1 MYWNVRMI
9 YEYIRILY
17 LNFFKKYDVIYFS
30 TLTGSPLCSH
40 LPALLSHS
48 LSFCLIYI
56 FSLYFILHVAQYF
69 HYLQICCTCM
79 FPNSTH
85 THTHTHT
92 HPPPR
97 LDNSSSFYFY
107 LDSDLL
113 YFISLSYYLFL
124 HMLLHLF
131 HHRK

>member
-1 MYWNVRMI
+1 MERRIYENDFFYIIRFCTERSYNTI
-9 YEYIRILY
+9 YEYILY

-85 THTHTHT
+85 THTH
-92 HPPPR
+92 PPPR
-97 LDNSSSFYFY
+97 LYIIV
-107 LDSDLL
+107 LL
-113 YFISLSYYLFL
+113 FIFI
-124 HMLLHLF
+124 
-131 HHRK
+131 

>member
-1 MYWNVRMI
+1 MERRIYENDFFYIIRFCTERSYNTI
-9 YEYIRILY
+9 YEYILY

-30 TLTGSPLCSH
+30 TLTGSPAH
-40 LPALLSHS
+40 LSALTGPALLSHS

-85 THTHTHT
+85 THTHT
-92 HPPPR
+92 
-97 LDNSSSFYFY
+97 
-107 LDSDLL
+107 
-113 YFISLSYYLFL
+113 
-124 HMLLHLF
+124 LLHASIIVLLF
-131 HHRK
+131 IFI